1 MADDVVPRSMPTML
15 PGRDDS
21 AASKMMNM
29 DWRPPPATWRC
40 VRHHGSRCRPR
51 REMGLLRA
59 LQARLRDGED
69 AVDGADGYY
78 IRTKDDDKL
87 GPMSG
92 ARLSLFFMRAFFFA
106 HLQMCTCCL
115 AESQFNALR
124 SSSDVAEIASAWRVS
139 GGAFFKVQLQ
149 RSIVC
154 DTSHL
159 FSLKAINHIC
169 ELVIIVVCLSTP
181 Q

>member
-1 MADDVVPRSMPTML
+1 
-15 PGRDDS
+15 
-21 AASKMMNM
+21 
-29 DWRPPPATWRC
+29 
-40 VRHHGSRCRPR
+40 
-51 REMGLLRA
+51 
-59 LQARLRDGED
+59 
-69 AVDGADGYY
+69 
-78 IRTKDDDKL
+78 
-87 GPMSG
+87 
-92 ARLSLFFMRAFFFA
+92 
-106 HLQMCTCCL
+106 MCTCCL

-169 ELVIIVVCLSTP
+169 ELVIIVVCFGCTVGVMIMLVRSPQLERERKQAGENTWRVLIALFGVTMAVGGFTVRTLIKRWRMASTEVFSSEV
-181 Q
+181 